1 MDLHPTDNYLLSYS
15 TIEKQQAEVGQLL
28 PYLLLPSKLQRDCL
42 PARFTHNS
50 ANQNYIRRF
59 QVYRPLRLY
68 NGLGLHTTRLLCYT
82 RISPL
87 HVHED
92 CWYYRWF
99 PRLPHLRP
107 FGLLLTEPSIA
118 PRTPIAVFESDNLS
132 TTTCSYIRPVSY
144 ITSLLCVR
152 LYQSIPCLDPVR
164 SSCLSTSCLL
174 ALH

>member
-1 MDLHPTDNYLLSYS
+1 MTSLTLLPRAGLSTRTLHP
-15 TIEKQQAEVGQLL
+15 QF
-28 PYLLLPSKLQRDCL
+28 SKIIFCNLK
-42 PARFTHNS
+42 F
-50 ANQNYIRRF
+50 
-59 QVYRPLRLY
+59 
-68 NGLGLHTTRLLCYT
+68 GLGLRTTRLLCYT

-92 CWYYRWF
+92 CRYYRWF
-99 PRLPHLRP
+99 PRLPDLRP

-144 ITSLLCVR
+144 IASLLCVR
-152 LYQSIPCLDPVR
+152 LYQSILCLDPVR

>member
-1 MDLHPTDNYLLSYS
+1 MGLHPTDNYLLSFS

-50 ANQNYIRRF
+50 ANQNCMQFSLLPIINK
-59 QVYRPLRLY
+59 Y
-68 NGLGLHTTRLLCYT
+68 NGLGLHTTQLLCYT
-82 RISPL
+82 RISPF

-132 TTTCSYIRPVSY
+132 TTTCSYIRLVSY

-152 LYQSIPCLDPVR
+152 LYQSIPCSDLVH

>member
-1 MDLHPTDNYLLSYS
+1 MQFS
-15 TIEKQQAEVGQLL
+15 LL
-28 PYLLLPSKLQRDCL
+28 PIINK
-42 PARFTHNS
+42 
-50 ANQNYIRRF
+50 
-59 QVYRPLRLY
+59 Y

-107 FGLLLTEPSIA
+107 SGLLLTEPSIA

-174 ALH
+174 ALHWVINYPLFKVLYNHYSRCYIWCQVVCLLILKPKQ

>member
-1 MDLHPTDNYLLSYS
+1 MTSLTLLPRAGLSTRTLHP
-15 TIEKQQAEVGQLL
+15 QF
-28 PYLLLPSKLQRDCL
+28 SKLEL
-42 PARFTHNS
+42 YAVLLTAYYNK
-50 ANQNYIRRF
+50 
-59 QVYRPLRLY
+59 Y

-118 PRTPIAVFESDNLS
+118 PRTPIAVFESDNFS

-152 LYQSIPCLDPVR
+152 LYQSILCSDPVR

>member
-1 MDLHPTDNYLLSYS
+1 MASYFHTFCCQVNSSGIVYPHASPTIQQIIIYAVLHTA
-15 TIEKQQAEVGQLL
+15 TINK
-28 PYLLLPSKLQRDCL
+28 
-42 PARFTHNS
+42 
-50 ANQNYIRRF
+50 
-59 QVYRPLRLY
+59 Y

-99 PRLPHLRP
+99 PKLPHLRP
-107 FGLLLTEPSIA
+107 FGLLLTEPSIS
-118 PRTPIAVFESDNLS
+118 PRTSTAVFESDNLS

-152 LYQSIPCLDPVR
+152 LYQSIPCLDPMR